1 VPASARSARS
11 DDGVAVKQVPDEF
24 LLTSAAIAATL
35 IGLLL
40 LGGFFYLET
49 GFRRAS
55 TIAAVGGP
63 FLRATTRLTLLLY
76 AMVLGISLG
85 LVVLRRPWLT
95 ALYLVLGVAIL
106 AALVEWTRCYRALRR
121 VLPIPRASPW
131 ITWSAIAVTLAWP
144 WAVDGWS
151 PDREPMTTAVL
162 FAGAL
167 ALMSTADLLLRSFD
181 LAGWERTARDPPAP
195 DEMSGEPPDPSS

>member
-1 VPASARSARS
+1 
-11 DDGVAVKQVPDEF
+11 VKPVPDEF

-63 FLRATTRLTLLLY
+63 FLRATTRFTLLLY

-95 ALYLVLGVAIL
+95 ALYIVLSVALV
-106 AALVEWTRCYRALRR
+106 AALVEWTRCYRALRK

-131 ITWSAIAVTLAWP
+131 ITWSAITVTLVWP
-144 WAVDGWS
+144 WAVDGWR
-151 PDREPMTTAVL
+151 PDREAMTATVL

-167 ALMSTADLLLRSFD
+167 ALLSTADLLLRSFD
-181 LAGWERTARDPPAP
+181 LVGWERVARDPPAP
-195 DEMSGEPPDPSS
+195 DEKSGGPPDPSD